1 MSDAWVLIA
10 MVAMAPFAL
19 AGSHFLSEAIESDI
33 GGDRWGLCRGLS
45 FAAACFAMS
54 ALVFWMVAP

>member
-1 MSDAWVLIA
+1 
-10 MVAMAPFAL
+10 VAMAPFAL